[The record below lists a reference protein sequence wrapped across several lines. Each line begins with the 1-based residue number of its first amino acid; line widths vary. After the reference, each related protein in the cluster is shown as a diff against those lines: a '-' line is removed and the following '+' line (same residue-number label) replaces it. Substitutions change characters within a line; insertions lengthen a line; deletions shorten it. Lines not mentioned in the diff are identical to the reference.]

1 MVVFSPI
8 VVVSKGVVPLPNIAV
23 VVTIVVVPLPR
34 IAVVVFIVVV
44 VSAPAVVVTLPN
56 NSVVVS

>member
-34 IAVVVFIVVV
+34 IVVVFIAVV
-44 VSAPAVVVTLPN
+44 VSVSEVVVTLPN
-56 NSVVVS
+56 NSVVVT